1 MLMWAAD
8 HGHHTTCKL
17 LLQAGA
23 KIDLQDTVSSN
34 LISTYNL
41 SPDVCHF
48 QYLVQQGGKCHC
60 HSWVS
65 WVGSGG
71 KGGREEISMSLYVC
85 IILNYR
91 KYETFLANDV
101 TLVTSYGY
109 CQSLK
114 INDILYVCL

>member
-1 MLMWAAD
+1 MWAAD

-23 KIDLQDTVSSN
+23 KTDLQDTVSSN

-41 SPDVCHF
+41 PPDVCHF

-65 WVGSGG
+65 WVGV
-71 KGGREEISMSLYVC
+71 GGRGQGGNQHEI
-85 IILNYR
+85 
-91 KYETFLANDV
+91 
-101 TLVTSYGY
+101 
-109 CQSLK
+109 
-114 INDILYVCL
+114 VCLHYFEL